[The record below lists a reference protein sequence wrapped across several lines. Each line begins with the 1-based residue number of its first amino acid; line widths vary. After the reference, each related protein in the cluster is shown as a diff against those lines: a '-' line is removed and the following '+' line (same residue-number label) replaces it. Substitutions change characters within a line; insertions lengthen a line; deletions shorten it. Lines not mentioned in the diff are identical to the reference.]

1 MLFISLFF
9 NRTSS
14 GRWVGGAEGVDR
26 RRAEEERIGG
36 GKAPPAIAVARA
48 NGRWGRGEAASTS
61 TSASTAAALARRL
74 PMLLLCRGGE
84 GQRAA

>member
-14 GRWVGGAEGVDR
+14 GRWVGGAEGADR
-26 RRAEEERIGG
+26 RRAEEWIGG

-48 NGRWGRGEAASTS
+48 NRKWGRGEAASTS